1 MLKDFDIA
9 FTNKVKAWYSNT
21 IYANTA
27 IIYNVAFELVDQTDF
42 PDIVLKFPMISI
54 YRPSGFSLNKNQN
67 FAARKQGIEYFYDS
81 VESKSN
87 MARFISVNLPY
98 QLDIYAK
105 SPESLDDIT
114 EHLMQAF
121 NFASTLEVTQV
132 DSNTGQ
138 EYKESYDIIYNNGPV
153 EQSEFTNGDRVYHYS
168 LVYEI
173 TNARIVNFK
182 EIKSIDQTEVD
193 VAVEHNDSNEQV

>member
-121 NFASTLEVTQV
+121 NFASTLEVAQV

-193 VAVEHNDSNEQV
+193 VAVEHDDSNEQV